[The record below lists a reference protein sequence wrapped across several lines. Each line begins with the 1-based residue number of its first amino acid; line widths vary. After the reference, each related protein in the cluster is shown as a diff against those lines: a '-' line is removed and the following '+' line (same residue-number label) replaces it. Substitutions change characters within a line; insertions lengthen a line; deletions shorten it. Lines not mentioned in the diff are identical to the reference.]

1 MCIVIPNDVS
11 EEPIIAEMAKLDLK
25 FFDRRVVLGLSNAV
39 VLQKPHAFLLTYHS
53 DYPRETMLGNE
64 FLEAIENKYDR
75 DDLEALQIYDEATS
89 RIVALPSLFRRT
101 NVVLYDVYGGC

>member
-11 EEPIIAEMAKLDLK
+11 EEPTIAEMAKLDLK
-25 FFDRRVVLGLSNAV
+25 FFDRRVVVGLSSAV
-39 VLQKPHAFLLTYHS
+39 VPQRPHAFLLTYHS

-75 DDLEALQIYDEATS
+75 DDLATG